1 MDPPTREVGP
11 TPGTGLGH
19 MLDPLIHLGH
29 PVPSPVVVPVA
40 LLPRTTGLLLLV
52 TATPTCSTERAND
65 GGQAARESSAQKWL
79 QDEKSGLDGHHEQWR
94 NDQGAPSGTDS

>member
-1 MDPPTREVGP
+1 MDPPTREVSP

-65 GGQAARESSAQKWL
+65 GGQAAPANPVLR
-79 QDEKSGLDGHHEQWR
+79 SGYRTKKGDWTDTT
-94 NDQGAPSGTDS
+94 NSGGTTKEHA

>member
-40 LLPRTTGLLLLV
+40 LLPRTTGLLLLGPSAWPGV
-52 TATPTCSTERAND
+52 RPVRR
-65 GGQAARESSAQKWL
+65 GGRL
-79 QDEKSGLDGHHEQWR
+79 
-94 NDQGAPSGTDS
+94 APQVGVLVLECCHLLPQ